1 MPPLLETG
9 RLVRRVPQVPHT
21 PLRAYYPCEEER
33 REWVR
38 SLFDR
43 TAGDYERMERL
54 MALGSGSWYRRRAL
68 QRAGLRAGMSV
79 VDVGVGTGLVAR
91 EAAGIVGDNTLVLGV
106 DPSPGMIANAKIP
119 TGVRLAAGAAESIPA
134 ADGSAD
140 FISMGYALRH
150 VSDLPTAFGE
160 FHRVL
165 KPGGRI
171 CMLEIT
177 SPRGVLPRALL
188 KAYMRGVVPIIA
200 RVVARDRSV
209 PELMRYYWDTIEA
222 CVSPASIL
230 DELVAVGFVDVI
242 RYVEHGVFSE
252 YRARR
257 PRQRAI

>member
-1 MPPLLETG
+1 MPSLRETG
-9 RLVRRVPQVPHT
+9 PLVRRAPQAPHS

-43 TAGDYERMERL
+43 TAADYERMERL
-54 MALGSGSWYRRRAL
+54 MALGSGSRYRRCAL
-68 QRAGLRAGMSV
+68 QRAGLQAGMSV

-91 EAAGIVGDNTLVLGV
+91 EAAGIVGDNARVLGV
-106 DPSPGMIANAKIP
+106 DPSPGMIACANVPA
-119 TGVRLAAGAAESIPA
+119 GVRLALGSAESIPA

-150 VSDLPTAFGE
+150 VSDLPTVFRE

-165 KPGGRI
+165 KPGGRL
-171 CMLEIT
+171 CLLEIT
-177 SPRGVLPRALL
+177 SPRSVFLRVLL
-188 KAYMRGVVPIIA
+188 KAYMRGLVPILA

-222 CVSPASIL
+222 CVSPASII
-230 DELVAVGFVDVI
+230 DELAAAGFRDAI

-252 YRARR
+252 YRARK
-257 PRQRAI
+257 P

>member
-1 MPPLLETG
+1 MPSLRET
-9 RLVRRVPQVPHT
+9 PQVPHS
-21 PLRAYYPCEEER
+21 PLPAYYTREEDR

-68 QRAGLRAGMSV
+68 QRAGLQTGMSV

-91 EAAGIVGDNTLVLGV
+91 EAAGIVADSKLVLGI
-106 DPSPGMIANAKIP
+106 DPSSGMIANANVP
-119 TGVRLAAGAAESIPA
+119 AGVRLVAGSAESIPA
-134 ADGSAD
+134 AESSAD

-150 VSDLPTAFGE
+150 VSDLSTAFRE

-165 KPGGRI
+165 KPGGRV
-171 CMLEIT
+171 CLLEIT
-177 SPRGVLPRALL
+177 SPPSGFSRALL
-188 KAYMRGVVPIIA
+188 KAYMRGIVPILA
-200 RVVARDRSV
+200 RVVARHRGV

-222 CVSPASIL
+222 CVPPKSIL
-230 DELVAVGFVDVI
+230 DGLHDAGFIDVI

-252 YRARR
+252 YRARK
-257 PRQRAI
+257 PR